1 MVTTVPSQPGVPSN
15 IFPDDPASEKLRQ
28 LVERAGDLLPTQGPL
43 TGFAFLNPLQ
53 GLEHLRFEDGMAQ
66 SARLFGCYPYL
77 AKDAYREKLAS
88 GRIELKDLQ
97 AVMRDE
103 MGAFADMPIRP
114 SGTRFDLRMAMLQ
127 YPLRTAPAEELRWFI
142 AEADALTHFG
152 EEIPGASRNRFL
164 DETRQWVMRDVL
176 SGAVAERADLTAR
189 SGDQIVEALLDR
201 FDKGAI
207 ESWDE
212 RTWERF
218 SLQLL
223 WRVCRAGIE
232 QVEIPP
238 PPGSQL
244 VRHRDLLFELSGR
257 DIDLMVHP
265 VLTRFCAAYTDQGI
279 SNWALP
285 DRDAGLF
292 QSFCTLY
299 RTGRGLAERWLRPLA
314 RELDR
319 IQAEK
324 ITPMASLQ
332 ESLRILG
339 VAEAEW
345 SEYIEATLLALRG
358 WAGMIWQM
366 EVRED
371 RVARATA
378 RGSLIEFVAVRL
390 LLERAALQTV
400 CRSLKFIDCL
410 DLEKLREIARRR
422 KSSHSESAVEQR
434 IFFVFQLAQ
443 VMNWS
448 PRSLHDLTAK
458 EWAALVT
465 EIESFP
471 ALSRR
476 RTFHLAY
483 EHRLLVQSLDAIA
496 VRTQQPA
503 PPVVNPRFQ
512 SVYCIDAR
520 EESFRRHLEEQ
531 RSGMQTFSAAGFFG
545 VAMYFRGIADAHFS
559 AQCPVVVRPKH
570 WVIEDMAFP
579 FEEAH
584 QFRSRSRR
592 ALGIAA
598 HQIHLDS
605 RSLGP
610 GAVLSAGLGTL
621 ASIPL
626 VMRILFPELTAKI
639 RRAFGKFVEPP
650 MMTHLRLER
659 TLPTAG
665 PQEGQVG
672 FSVDEMADL
681 SERFLRDIG
690 LTSGFARLIFFIG
703 HGSACQNNPH
713 KSTYDC
719 GACTGNPGGPN
730 GRVLAAMLNHPKVR
744 SLLVTRGLAITD
756 ATHFIGGLHNTCDDT
771 VMFYDLDQLPKTH
784 FEDFEAARRTFDVA
798 CHRNSHERCR
808 RFYSAP
814 LDLTPEAAHR
824 HVKDRSEDLAQTR
837 PEFGNASNALCIV
850 GRRSRSIGLYLDRR
864 CFLQSYDPTQD
875 DEDYS
880 ILDRI
885 LAAVVPVCTGIS
897 MQYYLSAVDTQGW
910 GSGTKLPH
918 NVTSLLGVM
927 DGAAS
932 DLRCGLPSQS
942 TEIHEPVRL
951 LFVLETTPE
960 GILQIME
967 RNPTIGRIL
976 GNGWGQLAVLDPYS
990 DRIQVYVN
998 GKFRP
1003 YEQTITDLPK
1013 AISSLEWYRGWRA
1026 HLPFAIIDPDAM
1038 PTRK

>member
-1 MVTTVPSQPGVPSN
+1 MATSVSSQAGSRSESLS
-15 IFPDDPASEKLRQ
+15 DDPASEKLRA

-53 GLEHLRFEDGMAQ
+53 GLEHMLFEDGMAK
-66 SARLFGCYPYL
+66 STRLFGCYPYL
-77 AKDAYREKLAS
+77 AKDSYREKLAS

-97 AVMRDE
+97 TVLRSA
-103 MGAFADMPIRP
+103 MGGFAETPIRP
-114 SGTRFDLRMAMLQ
+114 SGTRFDLRMAMLR

-142 AEADALTHFG
+142 AEADALTHFI
-152 EEIPGASRNRFL
+152 EEVAGSNRNRFL

-176 SGAVAERADLTAR
+176 SGPVAERSDSTVR
-189 SGDQIVEALLDR
+189 SGGQIVEALLDR
-201 FDKGAI
+201 FDKWTI
-207 ESWDE
+207 ESWDQ

-238 PPGSQL
+238 PLGSQS

-257 DIDLMVHP
+257 DSDLMVHP

-285 DRDAGLF
+285 NRDAGLF
-292 QSFCTLY
+292 QSFCALY
-299 RTGRGLAERWLRPLA
+299 RTGSAFAERWMRPLA

-319 IQAEK
+319 IATEK
-324 ITPMASLQ
+324 ISAMASLQ

-339 VAEAEW
+339 VPEQDW
-345 SEYIEATLLALRG
+345 SDYIEATLLALRG

-366 EVRED
+366 EVRAD

-378 RGSLIEFVAVRL
+378 RGSLVEFVAVRL
-390 LLERAALQTV
+390 LLERIALQNV
-400 CRSLKFIDCL
+400 CNALKIPECL
-410 DLEKLREIARRR
+410 PLQKLQDLAKRRAN
-422 KSSHSESAVEQR
+422 SNSESAVEQR

-476 RTFHLAY
+476 RTFHLAF
-483 EHRLLVQSLDAIA
+483 EHRLLVQSLDAISI
-496 VRTQQPA
+496 RSQQPA

-512 SVYCIDAR
+512 SVFCIDTR

-531 RSGMQTFSAAGFFG
+531 RSGMQTFGVAGFFG
-545 VAMYFRGIADAHFS
+545 VAMYYRGIADAHFS
-559 AQCPVVVRPKH
+559 AQCPVVVRPTH
-570 WVIEDMAFP
+570 WVVEDMAFSL
-579 FEEAH
+579 EETH

-639 RRAFGKFVEPP
+639 RRAVGKFVEPP
-650 MMTHLRLER
+650 IATHLRLER
-659 TLPTAG
+659 TLPTPG

-672 FSVDEMADL
+672 FSIDEMAEL
-681 SERFLRDIG
+681 GERLLRDIG
-690 LTSGFARLIFFIG
+690 LTSGFARLVFFIG

-719 GACTGNPGGPN
+719 GACTGNPGGSN
-730 GRVLAAMLNHPKVR
+730 GRALAGMLNHPKVR
-744 SLLVTRGLAITD
+744 AILATRGLALTD
-756 ATHFIGGLHNTCDDT
+756 ETHFIGGLHNTCDDT
-771 VMFYDLDQLPKTH
+771 VMFYDTDQLPKSH
-784 FEDFEAARRTFDVA
+784 FEDFEAARKAFDVA
-798 CHRNSHERCR
+798 CHHNSHERCR

-814 LDLTPEAAHR
+814 LDLTFEAAHR

-837 PEFGNASNALCIV
+837 PEFGNASNAVCIV
-850 GRRSRSIGLYLDRR
+850 GRRSRSLGLYFDRR

-875 DEDYS
+875 DEDHS
-880 ILDRI
+880 ILARI
-885 LAAVVPVCTGIS
+885 LSAVVPVCTGIS

-932 DLRCGLPSQS
+932 DLRCGLPAQS

-951 LFVLETTPE
+951 LFVLETAPE
-960 GILQIME
+960 GILRIM
-967 RNPTIGRIL
+967 RDNPTIGRIL
-976 GNGWGQLAVLDPYS
+976 GNAWAQLAVLDPYS

-998 GKFRP
+998 GEFRP
-1003 YEQTITDLPK
+1003 YEQTATDLPK
-1013 AISSLEWYRGWRA
+1013 ALSSLDWYRGWRA
-1026 HLPFAIIDPDAM
+1026 HLPFAIIDPDAT
-1038 PTRK
+1038 PSRK